1 VNLLRK
7 PKLLPHQQFHKV
19 IPHHQ
24 LLLQHQQFHLRLLPH
39 HQLLLQ
45 PQVRLY
51 HQLLLQP
58 QVRLYHQLLLQ
69 PQVRLHH
76 QLLLPDTSLFS
87 FMNAS
92 IEYGAP
98 IEDNRQKNVCHFT
111 QTKNIET

>member
-39 HQLLLQ
+39 
-45 PQVRLY
+45 